1 MTVASS
7 WIVFVLVCA
16 GLISFIDSRV
26 YFGIFRDY
34 SKFFSGITARF
45 SREKKKNK
53 TREFA
58 RV

>member
-16 GLISFIDSRV
+16 GLFSFIDLRV
-26 YFGIFRDY
+26 YFGIFWDYSKLFFRDY
-34 SKFFSGITARF
+34 STFFTR
-45 SREKKKNK
+45 KKKNK